1 MEFVDVTKI
10 VGGYDFVPTFE
21 ENDKLETTDEKRM
34 SVKLKPMSHKLQ
46 RKYDRMLRVK
56 MVDDQM
62 ESNQQDI
69 KDLQWAECVLSL
81 NNFVLVDPASKEKR
95 NMTPEEAYNILPS
108 KLVKEIQEAIEN
120 YSSFTSDEK
129 KL

>member
-1 MEFVDVTKI
+1 MDFLDVTKI
-10 VGGYDFVPTFE
+10 VGGYEFVPTFE
-21 ENDKLETTDEKRM
+21 GNDKLKPTDPKRM

-46 RKYDRMLRVK
+46 RSYDRMLRVK

-69 KDLQWAECVLSL
+69 KDLQWAECVLSF
-81 NNFVLVDPASKEKR
+81 NNTNIVDPATKESR
-95 NMTPEEAYNILPS
+95 PMTPEEAYDILPT
-108 KLVKEIQEAIEN
+108 KLIREIQDEIEN
-120 YSSFTSDEK
+120 QSSFKPEEK